1 MQAIE
6 FQQKLS
12 FRTDYPKPKAQADEA
27 LIKIKLSGICSTDLE
42 IVRGY
47 AGFKGILGHEF
58 VGIVEDTGSAIHRH
72 WLGKRVVGSINIGCQ
87 RCPDC
92 LNNRVEHCLQRQ
104 VLGIRNKQGAFAD
117 YITLPVRNLFQ
128 VPDSI
133 TDESAVFTEPLAA
146 ACRILQQIKLSPELQ
161 IAVLGAGK
169 LGLLIGQTLA
179 MNNASI
185 IMLGRS
191 EKSLTLA
198 KKWQLS
204 TGHINQFADNYFDLV
219 VDATGNPLGFEQALR
234 LTRPQGTLVLKSTFS
249 ESATVD
255 LTKLVVAEINLLGS
269 RCGPFDQAIKRLQTD
284 TVPVETMIDGVFRLA
299 DALPA
304 FEYAS
309 QPGIKKVL
317 LKP

>member
-6 FQQKLS
+6 FQHRLS

-42 IVRGY
+42 IVKGY

-87 RCPDC
+87 RCSDC
-92 LNNRVEHCLQRQ
+92 LNNRGEHCLQRQ
-104 VLGIRNKQGAFAD
+104 VLGIRNKQGTFAD

-146 ACRILQQIKLSPELQ
+146 ACRILQQIQLSPELK
-161 IAVLGAGK
+161 IAVLGTGK

-179 MNNASI
+179 VNNASI
-185 IMLGRS
+185 TMLGRS
-191 EKSLTLA
+191 EKSLALA
-198 KKWQLS
+198 KKWQLT
-204 TGHINQFADNYFDLV
+204 TGLTSHYADNHFDLV
-219 VDATGNPLGFEQALR
+219 IDASGNTLGFEQALR
-234 LTRPQGTLVLKSTFS
+234 LTRPRGTLILKSTIS
-249 ESATVD
+249 TPDPVD
-255 LTKLVVAEINLLGS
+255 LTKLVVAEISLLGS
-269 RCGPFDQAIKRLQTD
+269 RCGPFDQAIKLLQTD
-284 TVPVETMIDGVFRLA
+284 TIPVENMIDGVFKLA